1 MIPSS
6 RRGDR
11 FICGIWVVVWW
22 IFLSCCCNFNIGVTS
37 FTTAPF
43 TNYHNDLCRSHK
55 RSCYDHLS
63 SHNDIM
69 TSTRSNL
76 IELKMSVNDNDDDYG
91 KDTQSSNNTNVG
103 LTFSFIMSFCGA
115 TLGPFLDSY
124 HSAFGV
130 LEYNHPITLQLW
142 GVDANHPALITAW
155 WVPELFALAGFIIGW
170 LYILLDPLLVSK
182 EQLKEK
188 ACPSVPWILL
198 GISFFTF
205 QYYTS
210 GELYASGALDRTTIL
225 NIMSILAGIGFVTLD
240 NTFSGFLVST
250 ATAIGGPLIEY
261 GLIHYGHLYHY
272 NDLGETGYFPLW
284 IVPVYFLGGPAV
296 GNLARGIFN
305 QLKSSQKQQQER
317 KPCLE
322 CNDTRV
328 VPCPNC
334 DNSSGYYVTYGK
346 SVKCNCCKG
355 RGYVICRSC
364 FDQYNED
371 PSDIESIREMMS
383 RMPD

>member
-1 MIPSS
+1 
-6 RRGDR
+6 
-11 FICGIWVVVWW
+11 
-22 IFLSCCCNFNIGVTS
+22 
-37 FTTAPF
+37 
-43 TNYHNDLCRSHK
+43 
-55 RSCYDHLS
+55 
-63 SHNDIM
+63 
-69 TSTRSNL
+69 
-76 IELKMSVNDNDDDYG
+76 MSINNNNNDDDDDGG
-91 KDTQSSNNTNVG
+91 KDIESRNNTNSNVG
-103 LTFSFIMSFCGA
+103 LTFSLIMSFCGA
-115 TLGPFLDSY
+115 ALGPFLDSY

-170 LYILLDPLLVSK
+170 LYILLDPLLLLSK
-182 EQLKEK
+182 EQQRRNENKNLIR
-188 ACPSVPWILL
+188 PSVPLILV

-210 GELYASGALDRTTIL
+210 GVLYASGALDRTTIL

-296 GNLARGIFN
+296 GNLARGIYN
-305 QLKSSQKQQQER
+305 QLQTSSQKQQQ
-317 KPCLE
+317 PCLE
-322 CNDTRV
+322 CNDTRT